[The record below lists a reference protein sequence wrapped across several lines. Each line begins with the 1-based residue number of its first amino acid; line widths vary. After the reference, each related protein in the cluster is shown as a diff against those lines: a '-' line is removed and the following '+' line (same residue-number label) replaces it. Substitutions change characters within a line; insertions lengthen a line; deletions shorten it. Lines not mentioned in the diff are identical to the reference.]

1 MAWNTKNK
9 RTLTIFSQIIFFL
22 LFQYLCL
29 DFSIPRIHPFMPSCI
44 YASNRARTNLWAVTL
59 NMYFTWQRT
68 EQLLI
73 NTELLQYFASIF
85 RIYQHL
91 QFLFT
96 QNNLLLLVVNSCN
109 TTEKWSQLYIY
120 TRLWVILI
128 LRFTLS
134 IIDRQW
140 RFFFYLPRSH
150 PIPSYQCLHLK
161 LTLIYIKATSW
172 QYTGGMDNP
181 PGHHGLWAVSGQQ
194 SLWWISFGEPSH
206 RCILR
211 VSPPVMIRDKQ
222 RH

>member
-9 RTLTIFSQIIFFL
+9 RTLTIFSQRIFFL

-73 NTELLQYFASIF
+73 NTAELLQYFASIF

-109 TTEKWSQLYIY
+109 NTEKWSQLYIY

-134 IIDRQW
+134 IIDNED
-140 RFFFYLPRSH
+140 FFLPPPISSH
-150 PIPSYQCLHLK
+150 PILP
-161 LTLIYIKATSW
+161 
-172 QYTGGMDNP
+172 
-181 PGHHGLWAVSGQQ
+181 
-194 SLWWISFGEPSH
+194 
-206 RCILR
+206 
-211 VSPPVMIRDKQ
+211 VSPSQTDFNL
-222 RH
+222 H